1 MDDPQR
7 DVGSTAA
14 TDTPVEGW
22 MLREDIVREVLAR
35 LARGECVKAIARE
48 LGVDKKTI
56 KRWRARGEW
65 RPRTTAGRA
74 KAIDAYR
81 LFLARRGP
89 EVGWKG
95 MVLHRELRTRAS
107 RAAISRSSGRCS
119 RCGRRAGGRRARPC
133 GSRRPRVSRRRSI
146 SGSYGCG
153 LPTWRPRSISSS
165 SHSASPGGP
174 WPMPT
179 ATSGSTRCSMA
190 TSGRCGTLAGC
201 RSAVFTT
208 IRGRSRWG
216 DRRARYSGIRASRT
230 SRGTTAS
237 RRASAVKHEMDALVG
252 RDRSQ
257 TARQML
263 TAPGER
269 RIVGGG
275 EVEAQ
280 SPQIRTPGSGPA
292 CLGYRRVVRS

>member
-95 MVLHRELRTRAS
+95 MVLHRELRRGLHGRLSAGPAG
-107 RAAISRSSGRCS
+107 AA
-119 RCGRRAGGRRARPC
+119 AGADDAP
-133 GSRRPRVSRRRSI
+133 V
-146 SGSYGCG
+146 
-153 LPTWRPRSISSS
+153 
-165 SHSASPGGP
+165 GG
-174 WPMPT
+174 
-179 ATSGSTRCSMA
+179 A
-190 TSGRCGTLAGC
+190 
-201 RSAVFTT
+201 
-208 IRGRSRWG
+208 
-216 DRRARYSGIRASRT
+216 
-230 SRGTTAS
+230 
-237 RRASAVKHEMDALVG
+237 
-252 RDRSQ
+252 RDR
-257 TARQML
+257 AVRDG
-263 TAPGER
+263 PG
-269 RIVGGG
+269 
-275 EVEAQ
+275 
-280 SPQIRTPGSGPA
+280 
-292 CLGYRRVVRS
+292 